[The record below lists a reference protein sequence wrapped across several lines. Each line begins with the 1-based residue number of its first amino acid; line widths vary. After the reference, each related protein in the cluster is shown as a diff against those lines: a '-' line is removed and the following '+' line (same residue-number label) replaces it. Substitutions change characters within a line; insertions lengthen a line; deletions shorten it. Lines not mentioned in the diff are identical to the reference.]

1 MVEAFKKYV
10 LVSLLVQGKH
20 TGLSKQASNVVHRYM
35 KTCCACYIEFA
46 NAYATHEMEKVVKVA
61 TENQKTFVEDN
72 NFGLVKQCI
81 QALARS
87 NIQRLTQTY
96 LTLSL
101 ADIAKAVNLQSP
113 KEAEQYLLKMVTHFD
128 HPLITLF
135 YRLKKEKLMHKLIK
149 KMEWFHLMMN

>member
-10 LVSLLVQGKH
+10 LVSLLAQGKY
-20 TGLSKQASNVVHRYM
+20 TGLSKQTSGFVQRGV
-35 KTCCACYIEFA
+35 KKCCNPYIEFA
-46 NAYATHEMEKVVKVA
+46 NAFATHEMEKVVKVA
-61 TENQKTFVEDN
+61 TQYEATFRKEN

-113 KEAEQYLLKMVTHFD
+113 KEAEQYLFKMV
-128 HPLITLF
+128 
-135 YRLKKEKLMHKLIK
+135 
-149 KMEWFHLMMN
+149 

>member
-10 LVSLLVQGKH
+10 LVSLLVQGKY
-20 TGLSKQASNVVHRYM
+20 TGLSKHASSVVHRHM
-35 KTCCACYIEFA
+35 KTYCNAYVEFA
-46 NAYATHEMEKVVKVA
+46 NAFATHEMEKVVKVA
-61 TENQKTFVEDN
+61 TENQERFQSDY

-101 ADIAKAVNLQSP
+101 ADIAKAINLPSP
-113 KEAEQYLLKMVTHFD
+113 KEAEQYLLKMVNS
-128 HPLITLF
+128 F
-135 YRLKKEKLMHKLIK
+135 YPSSINYIVYR
-149 KMEWFHLMMN
+149 